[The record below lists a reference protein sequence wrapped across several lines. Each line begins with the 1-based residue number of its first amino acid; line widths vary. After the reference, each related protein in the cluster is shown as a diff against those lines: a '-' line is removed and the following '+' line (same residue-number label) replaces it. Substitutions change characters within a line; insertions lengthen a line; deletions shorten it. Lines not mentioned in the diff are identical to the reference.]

1 MEVATA
7 SAFPLAS
14 LSAHLNADTT
24 FLLTF
29 DPDEGDSACRD
40 HKSSP
45 SFTILVDPWLV
56 GRSVIGHRW
65 FVSSEHS
72 VQPCINHLS
81 QLDQEPD
88 LVIVSQDNPD
98 HCHEST
104 LCQLPRKSSK
114 TSIVA
119 VPKAAEAIQKFDHF
133 HRTKIVAIPEYSP
146 KRPES
151 ILHFSINPLTQT
163 GEAGEVT
170 IALVPAR
177 DLAGVHNAI
186 GITYL
191 APTAGPC
198 SEPFSTINLPPRDPP
213 IHGVLQ
219 PAEDLSEKGRGGVDK
234 RVPSEPISSPTNIVP
249 NPKASPD
256 LRSSIMP
263 KPTLSLRLRSHIQS
277 QRQNDSSRHAGI
289 PSLARESLSATAPT
303 ASSSH
308 LPPSL
313 KCKNGD
319 STSHAFPTCS
329 PEAQPPSLDLPS
341 GSPSAPI
348 VESPSSTNQIS
359 QAEAI
364 TESTTFSS
372 AASTATAEV
381 YQSASSRRPAPI
393 SILYTPHGLPASPS
407 LDKFISN
414 YLHIDPNTSASQP
427 LTLLIHA
434 FHCVQNPW
442 YLGGN
447 IIAGANRG
455 GVTLAKKLR
464 AKCWIGAHDEE
475 KITGG
480 VVSKFVK
487 IEKEMVGDIRR
498 AVREGGV
505 DCDVRELGVGEE
517 ILLKG

>member
-1 MEVATA
+1 M
-7 SAFPLAS
+7 S
-14 LSAHLNADTT
+14 LTVKHLNADTT

-29 DPDEGDSACRD
+29 DPDEGDSAYRD

-56 GRSVIGHRW
+56 GPSVIGHRW

-119 VPKAAEAIQKFDHF
+119 VPKAAETIQNFDHF

-186 GITYL
+186 GIKYL

-219 PAEDLSEKGRGGVDK
+219 PAQDLSGKREGADK

-249 NPKASPD
+249 NPKTSPN
-256 LRSSIMP
+256 LRSSIMS
-263 KPTLSLRLRSHIQS
+263 KPTLSLRPRSHKQS
-277 QRQNDSSRHAGI
+277 QRQNDFSVEI
-289 PSLARESLSATAPT
+289 PPLARESLTATAPT

-308 LPPSL
+308 LPSL

-319 STSHAFPTCS
+319 STSHASPICS
-329 PEAQPPSLDLPS
+329 PEAHPPSLDLPS
-341 GSPSAPI
+341 GSPSTPM
-348 VESPSSTNQIS
+348 VESPSSTNRVS
-359 QAEAI
+359 QAETS
-364 TESTTFSS
+364 TEFTTFSS
-372 AASTATAEV
+372 APSTAAAEV

-393 SILYTPHGLPASPS
+393 SILYTPHGLPASPA

-414 YLHIDPNTSASQP
+414 YLHIDTNTSASQP

-487 IEKEMVGDIRR
+487 IEKGMVGDIRR
-498 AVREGGV
+498 IVREGGV
-505 DCDVRELGVGEE
+505 ECDVRELGVGEE
-517 ILLKG
+517 IILKG